1 MQVATYAQAI
11 GRGLAE
17 AGFPC
22 PVKGCGLCIR
32 EGRFVRLSDRFHRRR
47 VTPVFTRR
55 NRFRLRWYILH
66 RGKRLRRRE
75 VRALRRILEDM
86 K

>member
-1 MQVATYAQAI
+1 MSENSDQAYI
-11 GRGLAE
+11 GLLEKFG
-17 AGFPC
+17 G
-22 PVKGCGLCIR
+22 
-32 EGRFVRLSDRFHRRR
+32 FHRRR

>member
-1 MQVATYAQAI
+1 MEHTQATQPKRSRPH
-11 GRGLAE
+11 G
-17 AGFPC
+17 P
-22 PVKGCGLCIR
+22 
-32 EGRFVRLSDRFHRRR
+32 RRR